1 MDLQNIRCFVAAAT
15 APTFA
20 AAARSVALSPASF
33 SERVKAL
40 EDALDVDL
48 FVQHGRRKVPSS
60 DGERLLPTARAIL
73 RDVDGLRALAWSE
86 ETTAPW
92 ALTLGTRFELG
103 LSWLVP
109 LLGVLE
115 QEVPQRCIHLAFGD
129 TRELM
134 RRLGDDVD
142 AVVTSARLAG
152 ERLVTVPLHPEHYAF
167 VGSAALLRRL
177 PLRQAR
183 DAPQH
188 TLIDADPGLPLF
200 RYFLDA
206 TPASETWSFQRTS
219 WLGSIAAIRA
229 RVLDGAGVAVLP
241 RSIIAADLRQ
251 RRLRALLPRRAL
263 LHDHFRLVWRQGH
276 PRDLEL
282 RTLAHRLSRAPLR

>member
-1 MDLQNIRCFVAAAT
+1 
-15 APTFA
+15 
-20 AAARSVALSPASF
+20 VALSPASL

-48 FVQHGRRKVPSS
+48 FVQQGRRKVLGP
-60 DGERLLPTARAIL
+60 DGERLLPRARAIL
-73 RDVDGLRALAWSE
+73 RDVEGLRALAWSE
-86 ETTAPW
+86 EATAPW

-109 LLGVLE
+109 LLGRLE
-115 QEVPQRCIHLAFGD
+115 QEVPARTIHLAFGD

-152 ERLVTVPLHPEHYAF
+152 ERLVTVPLHPEQYAF
-167 VGSAALLRRL
+167 VGSAALLRRV

-183 DAPQH
+183 DATRH
-188 TLIDADPGLPLF
+188 TLIDADAGLPLL

-206 TPASETWSFQRTS
+206 TPANEAWSFQRTVY
-219 WLGSIAAIRA
+219 LGSIAAIRA
-229 RVLDGAGVAVLP
+229 RVLEGAGVAVLP
-241 RSIIAADLRQ
+241 RSIIATDLRQ
-251 RRLRALLPRRAL
+251 RRLRVLVPRRAL
-263 LHDHFRLVWRQGH
+263 SHDYFRLVWRQGH

-282 RTLAHRLSRAPLR
+282 RGLAERLARAPLR